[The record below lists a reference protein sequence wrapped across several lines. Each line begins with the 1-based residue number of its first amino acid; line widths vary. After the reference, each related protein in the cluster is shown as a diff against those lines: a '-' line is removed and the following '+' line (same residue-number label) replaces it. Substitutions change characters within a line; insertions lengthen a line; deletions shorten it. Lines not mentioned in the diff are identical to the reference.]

1 MVVRRRQLALGTVAA
16 LVVLIGPAPADVAG
30 LFDHPPPRCLQSRGC
45 GHTHAWWDRPV
56 LVAHV
61 AEAPLPPRFTHSS
74 GGETG

>member
-45 GHTHAWWDRPV
+45 GHTHTWWDRPV

-61 AEAPLPPRFTHSS
+61 AEAPLPPRFTQSS
-74 GGETG
+74 GG

>member
-16 LVVLIGPAPADVAG
+16 LVVLIGPAPADVAS

-45 GHTHAWWDRPV
+45 GHTHTWWDRPV

-61 AEAPLPPRFTHSS
+61 AEAPLPPRFTQSS
-74 GGETG
+74 GG

>member
-16 LVVLIGPAPADVAG
+16 FVVLIGPSAGRHHGALPASAAA
-30 LFDHPPPRCLQSRGC
+30 CLPSRGC

-61 AEAPLPPRFTHSS
+61 AEAPMPPRFTHSR
-74 GGETG
+74 G